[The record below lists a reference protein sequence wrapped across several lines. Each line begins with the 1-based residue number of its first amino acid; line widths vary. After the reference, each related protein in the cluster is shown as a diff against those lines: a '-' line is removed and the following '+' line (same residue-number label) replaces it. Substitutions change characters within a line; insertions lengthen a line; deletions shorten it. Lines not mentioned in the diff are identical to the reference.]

1 MKLKS
6 TGAKPRT
13 LLVLPCLLALQGCS
27 DTPAQP
33 PDLSPDNWA
42 DDYDRFMAAQLV
54 DRTEAGVATGES
66 GAVTVAYNGLAARAG
81 LEALKQGGGA
91 VDAALTAALTQVAL
105 TAGAPISYFG
115 IMSLVYYDAGTDS
128 VHTMNAEWN
137 TVLGEDDPLT
147 IPGGIDM
154 SSPDG
159 MYGTEV
165 GGRTAL
171 VGGFMKGV
179 GAAHER
185 FGRLPW
191 AEIFKPAIHVAEN
204 GFPIAEKMAGYWA
217 IRAPDLARLPETH
230 ATFLKD
236 DGSPYVE
243 GDVLA
248 QPALAATLHA
258 VAELGTDYM
267 YRGPWAE
274 KAAAAVQADGGRMTV
289 EDLAAYEVL
298 WQEPLVAE
306 LGGGYTVY
314 TNPPPNAGG
323 VALVEAQRLAAASG
337 LVDDGHWT
345 ESAHALRKALDVTR
359 NFMLDFLPPE
369 TLTAL
374 FGADFTP
381 EQRVTPE
388 HAEALWAIMEAGL
401 PFGAWAPA
409 TPGHSDDVVAI
420 DADGNIAAITH
431 SINAVLW
438 GKTAIVVD
446 GITIGDP
453 ASFQQQQIARL
464 EPGARLPAP
473 TETGILFYDG
483 RPLLGFASMGSGLH
497 HRTFQ
502 ALLGV
507 MHFGQTV
514 DEAINTPDF
523 FYPNTDPAT
532 FQLTFRVPA
541 GGFPREVLDGTG
553 YAYEELDP
561 WEARLAGEGLWVAA
575 SRDPETGELRAASH
589 NRNNSAAVAW

>member
-1 MKLKS
+1 MRHVS
-6 TGAKPRT
+6 TCLGRPSVVGLRA
-13 LLVLPCLLALQGCS
+13 LLPVLAVPAFQACS
-27 DTPAQP
+27 ETPAART
-33 PDLSPDNWA
+33 PDLSPENWA
-42 DDYDRFMAAQLV
+42 EDYDRFMAAQLV
-54 DRTEAGVATGES
+54 DRTGAGVAAGDR
-66 GAVTVAYNGLAARAG
+66 GAVTVGYNGLAARAG

-91 VDAALTAALTQVAL
+91 IDAALTAALTQVAL

-115 IMSLVYYDAGTDS
+115 IMSLVYYAADAGS

-147 IPGGIDM
+147 IP
-154 SSPDG
+154 

-204 GFPIAEKMAGYWA
+204 GFPVSEKMAEYWA
-217 IRAPDLARLPETH
+217 IRAPDLARLPETR
-230 ATFLKD
+230 ATFLKE
-236 DGSPYVE
+236 DGSPFAE
-243 GDVLA
+243 GDDFPQA
-248 QPALAATLHA
+248 ALGATLRA
-258 VAELGTDYM
+258 VAEHGTDYM
-267 YRGPWAE
+267 YGGPWAE
-274 KAAAAVQADGGRMTV
+274 RVAAAVQADGGRMSV
-289 EDLAAYEVL
+289 EDLAAYEAR
-298 WQEPLVAE
+298 WDEPLVAD

-323 VALVEAQRLAAASG
+323 VALVEAQRLATASG

-345 ESAHALRKALDVTR
+345 ESADALRKALDVTH

-369 TLTAL
+369 TMVAL
-374 FGADFTP
+374 FGSDFTP

-388 HAEALWAIMEAGL
+388 HAEAFWAIMEAGL
-401 PFGAWAPA
+401 PFGTWTPA

-431 SINAVLW
+431 SINALMW

-464 EPGARLPAP
+464 EPGSRLPAP
-473 TETGILFYDG
+473 TETGILFHDG
-483 RPLLGFASMGSGLH
+483 KPLLGFASMGSGLH

-502 ALLGV
+502 ALLGI
-507 MHFGQTV
+507 MRFGQTV

-523 FYPNTDPAT
+523 FYPNTDPVT
-532 FQLTFRVPA
+532 FQVTFRVPA

-553 YAYEELDP
+553 YAYEEVDP
-561 WEARLAGEGLWVAA
+561 RQARLAGEGVWVAV

-589 NRNNSAAVAW
+589 NRSNGAALAW